1 MTYASDFSA
10 DGVRALVSA
19 TDHHLVN
26 DNLLGAEN
34 DAIAADYSHHSAI
47 IRIQESINQESS
59 NGKYGA
65 AYLEVSTAFSAYST
79 WKIRP
84 SGLSELHS

>member
-1 MTYASDFSA
+1 MTYTSDLPA
-10 DGVRALVSA
+10 HRVGALVSA
-19 TDHHLVN
+19 TDHHLV
-26 DNLLGAEN
+26 DDDLLGAED
-34 DAIAADYSHHSAI
+34 DAIAADYSHHSATI
-47 IRIQESINQESS
+47 CIQESINQESS
-59 NGKYGA
+59 NAKYGA